1 MNTMQLSDAPDMK
14 RVEATLIDIVF
25 HSPTGPW
32 VIGCF
37 KNETGTFHA
46 TGTFGHCVL
55 YEDFVLHG
63 QRVPDVEGA
72 DFEVRQFT
80 STPPKSTTA
89 LPGYL
94 AALTGAARSSTVKL
108 VAHFGEH
115 TIDILERSPDRM
127 YEAEIPERD
136 IERIHKG
143 WLELRSN
150 QLALAKVDIEG
161 IPPHKLS
168 KLQRSLGY
176 SVDLNTAIKED
187 PYLIY
192 VHFDDMLFSSA
203 QSLAKRLGI
212 ANNTLSAVKGAVVA
226 TLRREAWLG
235 HSYVEGKP
243 MLEACAKLLKVP
255 KEDITTLI
263 RDAVVSLTMHKI
275 IHVEDRRAQ
284 LTPLYIAEKK
294 LISLAVEWSQFDND
308 GMDDIVPSEDMG
320 VKLLKPMKLKI
331 GDSKQLAAG
340 LRSLFESRF
349 GIVQCETLEDQITLT
364 KAINHTLAG
373 FGTDTVFATYTCE
386 LADELTSVL
395 GERACVLTY
404 AALVG
409 LEPDTGVPIQRA
421 ESPISTDVVVLVAAD
436 ALGVEEMTNIMEAMP
451 KSGRLFM
458 LGCPKNMPSL
468 TVGQPFEEMVK
479 VKDIQCFHASFWLA
493 APSNARTFSSKIWT
507 EGLTPIKEFLPG
519 EPISWLSIPREH
531 IPQVLPELIK
541 GVAGALKIDPL
552 HAARVVTPSTRAL
565 EPIGDVQQWLSEG
578 IVKSMI
584 PDSETV
590 KFQGRPFVKGLPI
603 VIRQPLAGADH
614 PAFSV
619 YTPSEITPSTM
630 RLESRSGFA
639 KQISLHDRIDV
650 FPASVMTPKFIRG
663 RIYDFVVLIVLKEHH
678 NLVTQE
684 LIATLLNT
692 SKTTLV
698 IAGEIEGLEMGFAHR
713 PRTPARSI
721 LTQWVTLDVS

>member
-1 MNTMQLSDAPDMK
+1 MQQLPATDLN

-25 HSPTGPW
+25 RSPTGPW
-32 VIGCF
+32 VIGFF
-37 KNETGTFHA
+37 KQNDGETFHA

-63 QRVPDVEGA
+63 QRVPDVVGA

-80 STPPKSTTA
+80 STPPKATSA

-94 AALTGAARSSTVKL
+94 ASLTGAARSSAVRL
-108 VAHFGEH
+108 VEHFGEH
-115 TIDILERSPDRM
+115 TIDILERSPTRM

-136 IERIHKG
+136 IERLHKG

-150 QLALAKVDIEG
+150 QIALAKVDIEG

-176 SVDLNTAIKED
+176 SVDLNAAIKED
-187 PYLIY
+187 PYLLY
-192 VHFDDMLFSSA
+192 VYFDDMLFTSA
-203 QSLAKRLGI
+203 QSLARRLGI
-212 ANNTLSAVKGAVVA
+212 PNDTVSAVKGAVVA

-235 HSYVEGKP
+235 HSYVEGKA
-243 MLEACAKLLKVP
+243 MLEACSKLLKVA
-255 KEDITTLI
+255 KEDISPMI
-263 RDAVVSLTMHKI
+263 RDAVSSLILQKI

-284 LTPLYIAEKK
+284 LTPLYAAERK
-294 LISLAVEWSQFDND
+294 LISLAVEWSKFDND
-308 GMDDIVPSEDMG
+308 GMDDIVPGEDMG

-331 GDSKQLAAG
+331 SESKQLAAG

-349 GIVQCETLEDQITLT
+349 GLVQCETLEDQITIT
-364 KAINHTLAG
+364 KAINHTLHG

-386 LADELTSVL
+386 LADELSSVL

-409 LEPDTGVPIQRA
+409 LDPETGVPIQRA
-421 ESPISTDVVVLVAAD
+421 ESPISTEVVVLIATD

-451 KSGRLFM
+451 KTGRLFM

-479 VKDIQCFHASFWLA
+479 VKDIQCFHASFWLSA
-493 APSNARTFSSKIWT
+493 ASDARTFSSKIWT
-507 EGLTPIKEFLPG
+507 DGLSPLLNTFDPT
-519 EPISWLSIPREH
+519 EPISWLNIPREY
-531 IPQVLPELIK
+531 IPQALPELMK
-541 GVAGALKIDPL
+541 GLAGALKVDPL
-552 HAARVVTPSTRAL
+552 QEARVVTPSPRAL
-565 EPIGDVQQWLSEG
+565 DPIGDVQQWLSQG
-578 IVKSMI
+578 IVTAMI
-584 PDSETV
+584 PDPEV
-590 KFQGRPFVKGLPI
+590 VEFQGRSFVKGLPI

-619 YTPSEITPSTM
+619 YTPVEITPSTM
-630 RLESRSGFA
+630 RLESCSGFA
-639 KQISLHDRIDV
+639 KTISLHDRIDV

-663 RIYDFVVLIVLKEHH
+663 RIYEFVVLIVLKEHH
-678 NLVTQE
+678 HLVTQE

-692 SKTTLV
+692 TKSTLV
-698 IAGEIEGLEMGFAHR
+698 IAGEIEGIDQGFANR
-713 PRTPARSI
+713 PRTTARSI
-721 LTQWVTLDVS
+721 LQQWVTLDVN

>member
-1 MNTMQLSDAPDMK
+1 MENAPSADLN
-14 RVEATLIDIVF
+14 RLEATLIDIVF
-25 HSPTGPW
+25 RSPAGPW

-37 KNETGTFHA
+37 KRSDGGTFHA

-80 STPPKSTTA
+80 STPPKSTSA

-108 VAHFGEH
+108 VGHFGEH

-127 YEAEIPERD
+127 FEAELPERD
-136 IERIHKG
+136 IERLHKG
-143 WLELRSN
+143 WIELRSN

-168 KLQRSLGY
+168 KLQRCLGY
-176 SVDLNTAIKED
+176 SVDLNAAIKED

-212 ANNTLSAVKGAVVA
+212 PNNTVSAVKGAVVA

-235 HSYVEGKP
+235 HSYVEGKL
-243 MLEACAKLLKVP
+243 MLEACSKLLKVAKDEISP
-255 KEDITTLI
+255 LI
-263 RDAVVSLTMHKI
+263 RDAVASLILQKI

-284 LTPLYIAEKK
+284 LTPLYAAERK
-294 LISLAVEWSQFDND
+294 LIRLAVEWSQFDNE
-308 GMDDIVPSEDMG
+308 GMDDIVPSEEMW
-320 VKLLKPMKLKI
+320 VKLLKPLKLKI
-331 GDSKQLAAG
+331 SECRQLTQG

-349 GIVQCETLEDQITLT
+349 GIVQCETLADQVTLS
-364 KAINHTLAG
+364 KAINHTLMA

-409 LEPDTGVPIQRA
+409 LDPDTGVPIQRA
-421 ESPISTDVVVLVAAD
+421 ESPISAEVVVLVAAD
-436 ALGVEEMTNIMEAMP
+436 ALGVEEMTYIMEAMP
-451 KSGRLFM
+451 KTGRLFM

-479 VKDIQCFHASFWLA
+479 VKDIQCFHASFWL
-493 APSNARTFSSKIWT
+493 SGESETRKFSSQIWT
-507 EGLTPIKEFLPG
+507 KGLEPKLKEFVPA
-519 EPISWLSIPREH
+519 EPISWLSIPREY
-531 IPQVLPELIK
+531 IPQALPELIK
-541 GVAGALKIDPL
+541 GLAGALKVNPL
-552 HAARVVTPSTRAL
+552 LAARVVTPSPRAL
-565 EPIGDVQQWLSEG
+565 DPIGDVQQWLSEG
-578 IVKSMI
+578 IVTSMI
-584 PDSETV
+584 PDAETMD
-590 KFQGRPFVKGLPI
+590 FQGRPFVKGLPV

-619 YTPSEITPSTM
+619 YTPTEITASTM
-630 RLESRSGFA
+630 RLESRSGFT

-663 RIYDFVVLIVLKEHH
+663 RIYEFVVLIVLKEHH

-692 SKTTLV
+692 TKSTLV
-698 IAGEIEGLEMGFAHR
+698 IAGEIEGIEQGFANR
-713 PRTPARSI
+713 PRTHARSI
-721 LTQWVTLDVS
+721 LNQWVTLDVS